1 MTQPLDDKGL
11 DQLLGEFHRDLLHQ
25 WTTTLSASK
34 SRPVLEKWSDR
45 LMTGIDLQDTDG
57 LNTHRFLQVTISNLL
72 TEVTAH
78 LGSEGEMILDRASFH
93 LSLLLT
99 GLEQKT
105 LTSDKAIALTAALAS
120 DEHHL
125 RSMAEFDFAAS
136 TCARTC
142 RSLDELRTSIRHLTE
157 IVRKRFDKL
166 HASNGHL
173 QTKDT

>member
-1 MTQPLDDKGL
+1 MTQRLDDKGL
-11 DQLLGEFHRDLLHQ
+11 DRLLGEFHQDLLHQ
-25 WTTTLSASK
+25 WTTTLSSDK
-34 SRPVLEKWSDR
+34 PRPALEKWSDR
-45 LMTGIDLQDTDG
+45 LMSGIDLQDTDG

-78 LGSEGEMILDRASFH
+78 LGTEGEMILDRASFH

-99 GLEQKT
+99 GLEQKN
-105 LTSDKAIALTAALAS
+105 LPSDRAVALTAALARA
-120 DEHHL
+120 EHHL

-136 TCARTC
+136 TCARTR

-157 IVRKRFDKL
+157 IVRKRFDRL

-173 QTKDT
+173 QAKDT